1 MRPRK
6 TGMSPAFL
14 SSRRFYVSLVI
25 AFAGAQ
31 VDWVL
36 TAFGL
41 VLGYRETRP
50 FFSLHAVALF
60 AVIFL
65 MYLSFYEK
73 RPKFISYLCL
83 AFAIASPA
91 VPIASNLFVLVTGR
105 LPFL

>member
-1 MRPRK
+1 
-6 TGMSPAFL
+6 MSTAFL
-14 SSRRFYVSLVI
+14 SSRHFYVSLVV

-41 VLGYRETRP
+41 VLGYSETRP
-50 FFSLHAVALF
+50 FFWLHAVALF

-65 MYLSFYEK
+65 MYLSFHER
-73 RPKFISYLCL
+73 RPKFTSYLCL

-91 VPIASNLFVLVTGR
+91 VPIASNLFVLIMGR
-105 LPFL
+105 SPFL